1 MVLPG
6 QIDHVLLSVVQ
17 FHMVLIL
24 LCSYNLPIDSE
35 EDQWIPWPTLHITDT
50 GTQVVLFNLDLITL
64 FSSNIMIYKYNNITI
79 HNCDLRYKNNLCR
92 EYSWLHVQYQEDG
105 IKTQNYYRM
114 VEVPKIVNS
123 KERLAIKSKLCNMT
137 GFIFCTKPYYIL

>member
-1 MVLPG
+1 MVLP
-6 QIDHVLLSVVQ
+6 DHVLLSVIQ

-24 LCSYNLPIDSE
+24 LCSYNLPIVSE

-92 EYSWLHVQYQEDG
+92 ECCWLHVQYQEDG

-114 VEVPKIVNS
+114 VEVLKIVNS

-137 GFIFCTKPYYIL
+137 GFIFRTKPYYTL